1 MKNKKVLIITVV
13 ITLLVICSVLLYFK
27 LRGSTI
33 YLDINPSIEI
43 KITNNEDVISVTALN
58 EDANDIISNEFVGKT
73 FENVLNLL
81 AKSLIDKGYVDDGK
95 IAIIAYAT
103 GNIKKDDIKWK
114 IANNFESE
122 GIYVD
127 VFVID
132 KITKE
137 DEELAHKYNITPSKA
152 AYINSVI
159 KENDKIDFEYL
170 VDKSA
175 SEINEILFTGNYCED
190 GYTLNGDFCKKEL
203 DRVAAIN
210 DDICPSDTYFKDD
223 KCYQITIGHETEEFY
238 CMMAHEELR
247 GKECYFKEVSEPEYR
262 SFECPTGKKELCGRL
277 SNDPESEWDKN
288 CYICITKYEFPTY
301 ACVKK
306 INGKCYQGPGKP
318 HIDGKCLN
326 GDIDIGGKCYEY
338 KKYDYKCSDGVILPT
353 EDTYCPNLT
362 EYVRA
367 TPTDPFCQDGYKL
380 EGDKCVFESITL
392 AKRKMGCEDGY
403 TLVDND
409 SCVDFNHEVDKING
423 YRCDNEKYEVKGN
436 YCILYDIVKAKHY

>member
-1 MKNKKVLIITVV
+1 MQCFV
-13 ITLLVICSVLLYFK
+13 IFK

-81 AKSLIDKGYVDDGK
+81 AKSLIDKGYVEDGK

-190 GYTLNGDFCKKEL
+190 GYTL
-203 DRVAAIN
+203 
-210 DDICPSDTYFKDD
+210 
-223 KCYQITIGHETEEFY
+223 
-238 CMMAHEELR
+238 
-247 GKECYFKEVSEPEYR
+247 
-262 SFECPTGKKELCGRL
+262 
-277 SNDPESEWDKN
+277 
-288 CYICITKYEFPTY
+288 
-301 ACVKK
+301 
-306 INGKCYQGPGKP
+306 
-318 HIDGKCLN
+318 
-326 GDIDIGGKCYEY
+326 
-338 KKYDYKCSDGVILPT
+338 
-353 EDTYCPNLT
+353 
-362 EYVRA
+362 
-367 TPTDPFCQDGYKL
+367 
-380 EGDKCVFESITL
+380 
-392 AKRKMGCEDGY
+392 
-403 TLVDND
+403 VDND

-423 YRCDNEKYEVKGN
+423 YRCDNEKYEV
-436 YCILYDIVKAKHY
+436 